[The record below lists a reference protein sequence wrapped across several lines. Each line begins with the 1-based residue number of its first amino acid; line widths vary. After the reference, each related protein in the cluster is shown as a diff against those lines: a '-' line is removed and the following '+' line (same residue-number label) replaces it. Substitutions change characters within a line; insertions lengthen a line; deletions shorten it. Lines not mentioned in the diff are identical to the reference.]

1 MSAQFFLLQ
10 RGVVDLDD
18 LAALVAAA
26 DDVFMVEIKVRVA
39 EVAEGVDIRVV
50 EDGLERRRVDAPV
63 RRREQAFME
72 GGERPVDV
80 LQTLVRHDVDAA
92 RRGGDVE
99 LDAADDSHAVHLS
112 RDEIQIGKMPFM
124 RAVRVGGAVVGDR
137 DGLEAH
143 VMCRLHHFGQRA
155 ERMVGDVGMC
165 MKIRNDLHFTSVPPV
180 QSVMLPY
187 NLSVICRVHCLS
199 VRKFVSKISRTPARR
214 RAYNRT
220 CGAGS

>member
-1 MSAQFFLLQ
+1 MKCKNTTELYWSILSKRKKMSAGNRRFTASRPPRSPASPLL
-10 RGVVDLDD
+10 
-18 LAALVAAA
+18 
-26 DDVFMVEIKVRVA
+26 
-39 EVAEGVDIRVV
+39 
-50 EDGLERRRVDAPV
+50 PV
-63 RRREQAFME
+63 RQRRTL
-72 GGERPVDV
+72 RPSPS
-80 LQTLVRHDVDAA
+80 A

-99 LDAADDSHAVHLS
+99 LDAADDGHAVHLS

-199 VRKFVSKISRTPARR
+199 VRQFVSRISRTPARQ

-220 CGAGS
+220 CGADS